1 MSLAHA
7 MRAVEIR
14 SGLLVEFPHPGI
26 STILGV
32 PRIVLVCGETPGS
45 RPKLVEGSVFEPT
58 EFLPHTCVGIY
69 AN

>member
-1 MSLAHA
+1 MGTKDLEGGFSLS
-7 MRAVEIR
+7 RYTV
-14 SGLLVEFPHPGI
+14 GI

-58 EFLPHTCVGIY
+58 EFLPYTCVGIY